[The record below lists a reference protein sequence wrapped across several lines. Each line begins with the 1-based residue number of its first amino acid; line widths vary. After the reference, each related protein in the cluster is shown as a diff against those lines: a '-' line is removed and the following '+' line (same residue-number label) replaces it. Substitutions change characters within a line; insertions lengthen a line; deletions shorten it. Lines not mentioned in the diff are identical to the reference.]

1 MSPKE
6 RAREHIRNV
15 LQLMENS
22 TDLLLHSM
30 PPKEFKRYWQ
40 EREVAIR
47 DRLMK
52 ALVEIE
58 EGNA

>member
-15 LQLMENS
+15 LQLMDNS
-22 TDLLLHSM
+22 SDLLLKSF
-30 PPKEFKRYWQ
+30 PPKELKKLWR
-40 EREVAIR
+40 EREAAIH